1 MEGSNAQI
9 LKMSPKRRVVLS
21 HVWWKQ
27 IGSQRV
33 LTYTEPQ
40 NQVLISGHCAVRLRR
55 HVNWV
60 VDWRRLYFGTCPMG
74 QNNKNTKI
82 TRQNTIKTRQNTKI
96 TRQNT
101 RKYNEKYEKSQ
112 ISQTNIQVRYHCVT
126 ILNMGHLL
134 W

>member
-1 MEGSNAQI
+1 MLSLNN
-9 LKMSPKRRVVLS
+9 KVLNIEECS
-21 HVWWKQ
+21 
-27 IGSQRV
+27 SRV
-33 LTYTEPQ
+33 LAT
-40 NQVLISGHCAVRLRR
+40 AVDF

-60 VDWRRLYFGTCPMG
+60 GHWLRLYFGTCPMG

-96 TRQNT
+96 
-101 RKYNEKYEKSQ
+101 YNEKYEKSQ

-134 W
+134 

>member
-1 MEGSNAQI
+1 MM
-9 LKMSPKRRVVLS
+9 LKA
-21 HVWWKQ
+21 
-27 IGSQRV
+27 
-33 LTYTEPQ
+33 
-40 NQVLISGHCAVRLRR
+40 ND

-74 QNNKNTKI
+74 QNNKNTKITRQNTIKTRQNTKI

-134 W
+134 